1 MATASCWFDLSLCH
15 CVARIFPNSLVSTAY
30 FTTKQPFCRLRGHV
44 MPAELDRID
53 RALLTALQG
62 NARLTIAELA
72 DLVSLTTS
80 PCWRRV
86 KQLEESGYITGYQ
99 AVLSPR
105 AMGFGV
111 TAFVSIMM
119 ESHTK
124 QTALAFEQQLMAI
137 PQIVACHNIS
147 GRYDFLLEVLAAD
160 LESFGEFTREVLQR
174 LPGVKEIYSSFSYK
188 AVKEGRSIPVS

>member
-1 MATASCWFDLSLCH
+1 
-15 CVARIFPNSLVSTAY
+15 
-30 FTTKQPFCRLRGHV
+30 

-62 NARLTIAELA
+62 DARLTIAELA

>member
-1 MATASCWFDLSLCH
+1 
-15 CVARIFPNSLVSTAY
+15 
-30 FTTKQPFCRLRGHV
+30 

-124 QTALAFEQQLMAI
+124 QTALAFEQQLKAI

-188 AVKEGRSIPVS
+188 AVKEGRSIPVL

>member
-1 MATASCWFDLSLCH
+1 
-15 CVARIFPNSLVSTAY
+15 
-30 FTTKQPFCRLRGHV
+30 

>member
-1 MATASCWFDLSLCH
+1 
-15 CVARIFPNSLVSTAY
+15 
-30 FTTKQPFCRLRGHV
+30 

-124 QTALAFEQQLMAI
+124 QTALAFEQQLMTQNTHLSL
-137 PQIVACHNIS
+137 PFKK
-147 GRYDFLLEVLAAD
+147 R
-160 LESFGEFTREVLQR
+160 QR
-174 LPGVKEIYSSFSYK
+174 SSMGLVKKQQPLY
-188 AVKEGRSIPVS
+188 

>member
-1 MATASCWFDLSLCH
+1 
-15 CVARIFPNSLVSTAY
+15 
-30 FTTKQPFCRLRGHV
+30 

-53 RALLTALQG
+53 RALLTALQD

-72 DLVSLTTS
+72 DQVSLTTS

-86 KQLEESGYITGYQ
+86 KRLEESGYINGYQ
-99 AVLSPR
+99 AVLSPK
-105 AMGFGV
+105 ALGFGV

-124 QTALAFEQQLMAI
+124 QTALAFEQRLMAI
-137 PQIVACHNIS
+137 PEIVTCHNIS
-147 GRYDFLLEVLAAD
+147 GRYDFLLEVLASD

-188 AVKEGRSIPVS
+188 AVKEGRVIPVSDRPG

>member
-1 MATASCWFDLSLCH
+1 
-15 CVARIFPNSLVSTAY
+15 
-30 FTTKQPFCRLRGHV
+30 
-44 MPAELDRID
+44 MPAELDCID

-86 KQLEESGYITGYQ
+86 KRLEESGYITGYQ

-188 AVKEGRSIPVS
+188 AVKEGRFIPVS

>member
-1 MATASCWFDLSLCH
+1 
-15 CVARIFPNSLVSTAY
+15 
-30 FTTKQPFCRLRGHV
+30 

-188 AVKEGRSIPVS
+188 AVKEGRSIPVL

>member
-1 MATASCWFDLSLCH
+1 
-15 CVARIFPNSLVSTAY
+15 
-30 FTTKQPFCRLRGHV
+30 

-111 TAFVSIMM
+111 TAFFSIMM

>member
-1 MATASCWFDLSLCH
+1 
-15 CVARIFPNSLVSTAY
+15 
-30 FTTKQPFCRLRGHV
+30 
-44 MPAELDRID
+44 MPADLDRID

-188 AVKEGRSIPVS
+188 AVKEGRSIPVL